1 MLGTEAL
8 REGLGRWI
16 QANRID
22 YPYEDNPNTWTI
34 ENGSTANMGTDGR
47 RNNTTTMFGFFG
59 RADYSY
65 QGKYLATVTVRRD
78 ASSRF
83 SE

>member
-1 MLGTEAL
+1 MTYNKTINEDHTIGVVLGTEAL

-34 ENGSTANMGTDGR
+34 ENGSTANMGTLIKA
-47 RNNTTTMFGFFG
+47 NIW
-59 RADYSY
+59 
-65 QGKYLATVTVRRD
+65 QL
-78 ASSRF
+78 
-83 SE
+83 